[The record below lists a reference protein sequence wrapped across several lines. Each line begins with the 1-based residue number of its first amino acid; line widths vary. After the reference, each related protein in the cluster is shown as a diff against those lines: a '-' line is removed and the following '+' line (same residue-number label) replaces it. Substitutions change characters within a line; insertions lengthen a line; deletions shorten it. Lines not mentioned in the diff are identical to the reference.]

1 MKLKN
6 LLENVGGFLLVI
18 LVLLIFSPLM
28 LLVLLGALLCTPFD
42 YIQFKR
48 SRYRRDF
55 PSKYRWLS
63 GEHADG
69 RVYATVKDANFP
81 IDYLRPESFDSEF
94 PGYFLC
100 GDTLLNFS
108 HPLFFEKKSGRWL
121 LWAGKSDDNGGEEN
135 SDTDVDE
142 QADFDEDEEVNYD
155 DCLEISDA
163 GAFCAEQFR
172 EYFPQRAC
180 NRAVFFY
187 EREATKQKYGAAA
200 LEILEHTDGF
210 VVYSKK
216 HLRGAIADFTNQ
228 RKQETGVE
236 TK

>member
-6 LLENVGGFLLVI
+6 LLENVGGFLLFV
-18 LVLLIFSPLM
+18 LALLILFPLM

-69 RVYATVKDANFP
+69 RVYAIVKEANLP
-81 IDYLRPESFDSEF
+81 IDYLRPESFDPEF
-94 PGYFLC
+94 HGYFLC

-108 HPLFFEKKSGRWL
+108 HPLFFEEKSGRWL
-121 LWAGKSDDNGGEEN
+121 LWAGKPDDDGGEEN
-135 SDTDVDE
+135 GDTDNNE
-142 QADFDEDEEVNYD
+142 TADADEDDEVNYD
-155 DCLEISDA
+155 DCLEFSDA
-163 GAFCAEQFR
+163 GAFCAEQFC

-187 EREATKQKYGAAA
+187 EREATKQEYGAAA

-216 HLRGAIADFTNQ
+216 HLRDAIADFTNQ
-228 RKQETGVE
+228 RKQENIR
-236 TK
+236 K